1 MRHWTVSFLV
11 LGIFAVRGQAQTPAN
26 FTNTLRPQPAHLSV
40 EAGELK
46 LTPAFTTVSDRFH
59 DARLDEAIG
68 RALLRLQSQTG
79 LQIATAP
86 ARGSAG
92 TLTIT
97 VDGPGEAVQS
107 LDENETYSLQVTGSG
122 AHLQA
127 ATDVG
132 AMRGL
137 ETFLQLVQ
145 TDGPGFLLP
154 AISIQDTPRFRWR
167 GLMVDCS
174 RHFQPVEVIKRTL
187 DGMAAVKMNV
197 FHWHLTDDQG
207 FRI

>member
-1 MRHWTVSFLV
+1 MRNWTVSFLM
-11 LGIFAVRGQAQTPAN
+11 LGIFALSARAQTPAS
-26 FTNTLRPQPAHLSV
+26 FTNTLLPEPAHLSV
-40 EAGELK
+40 ATGHLE
-46 LTPAFTTVSDRFH
+46 LTPSFTAVTDRFH

-86 ARGSAG
+86 AHGSAG

-107 LDENETYSLQVTGSG
+107 LDENDTYSLQVTGSG

-132 AMRGL
+132 
-137 ETFLQLVQ
+137 
-145 TDGPGFLLP
+145 
-154 AISIQDTPRFRWR
+154 
-167 GLMVDCS
+167 
-174 RHFQPVEVIKRTL
+174 
-187 DGMAAVKMNV
+187 
-197 FHWHLTDDQG
+197 
-207 FRI
+207 

>member
-1 MRHWTVSFLV
+1 MRPWTVSFL
-11 LGIFAVRGQAQTPAN
+11 LPGIFAMGAQGQTPAAY
-26 FTNTLRPQPAHLSV
+26 TKTLLPEPAHLSV
-40 EAGELK
+40 ETGRLE
-46 LTPAFTTVSDRFH
+46 LTPSFTAVTDRFH

-79 LQIATAP
+79 LQIATTP

-97 VDGPGEAVQS
+97 VDGTGEAVQS
-107 LDENETYSLQVTGSG
+107 VDENETYTLQVTGSG

-127 ATDVG
+127 ASDVG

-145 TDGPGFLLP
+145 RDGSGFLLP
-154 AISIQDTPRFRWR
+154 AISIQDTPRFRW
-167 GLMVDCS
+167 
-174 RHFQPVEVIKRTL
+174 
-187 DGMAAVKMNV
+187 
-197 FHWHLTDDQG
+197 
-207 FRI
+207 